1 MSDQRIDRSFSSDAE
16 ETAERHGS
24 VRRGAW
30 YADPYGSST
39 ALRWWDGTKWTEEV
53 PETSL
58 SEGVASPS
66 PPDGSAHGWYD
77 VPDRPNTKGYWDG
90 QRWTGEYAPSMS
102 LTPRSTPAV
111 TSESQS
117 AGTLVVAGY
126 IMAVLL
132 PLLGFILGMIATTRP
147 AKATARQGPW
157 IIAVSVAAFVI
168 YLFLLRTRH

>member
-1 MSDQRIDRSFSSDAE
+1 MSDHRTDRSFSSDGE
-16 ETAERHGS
+16 ETIERHPQ

-30 YADPYGSST
+30 YPDPYGSST
-39 ALRWWDGTKWTEEV
+39 SLRWWDGTKWTEEV
-53 PETSL
+53 RDTSL
-58 SEGVASPS
+58 ADGVTSAS
-66 PPDGSAHGWYD
+66 PPDGSAQGWYD